1 MRKSVWS
8 LIILLMVVSSF
19 HSFGE
24 ELEVR
29 NLKTERLVNPL
40 GIDMQQPRLS
50 WEISGTKRGIVQ
62 TYYHIIVASTPNKL
76 KENEGDIW
84 DSGKVQSN
92 KSVNVIFRGRNL
104 QPRENCYWKVKVWSG
119 ELESEWSEPAYW
131 SVGLLY
137 QNNWQG
143 NWIGFDH
150 AFPWDDEGTF
160 PRLSARYFRKEFEV
174 KKEVKSAKAYI
185 VGLGLYE
192 LYFNGKKIG
201 DQVLA
206 PTPTDFSKNIK
217 YNVFDVTRDIQSGK
231 NAIGTI
237 LGNGKFY
244 TCRKYKFYKIKDFG
258 YPKMLFQLEI
268 EYADGT
274 RETVVSDESWK
285 GTADG
290 PIRANNEYDGEEY
303 DARKEMPG
311 WTTTEFNDANWLP
324 VEMVKE
330 PFGDI
335 EAQLNQ
341 NMKVMQSLKPVAIFP
356 LSPDK
361 FVLDMGQNMVGWI
374 KLKVSGER
382 GTQVKLRFA
391 EIVNDKN
398 EIVTDNLRD
407 AKSTDVYTLKGDGV
421 EEWEP
426 TFVYHGFRYVEVT
439 GYPKEPM
446 LDGFEGEVVYNN
458 IETTGSFEC
467 SNPILNQIFK
477 NAWWGISGN
486 YKGVPVD
493 CPQRNEREP
502 WLGDRAVGCYGES
515 FLFGNENLYAKWL
528 NDIRLSQRTDGSICD
543 VAPAYWKY
551 YSDNMTW
558 PGTFLMVAD
567 MLYTQYGYERGIKE
581 NYAAMKKW
589 LDYIKER
596 YMDDDFIVTKD
607 SYGDWCAP
615 PATIEAGRGKN
626 ANVKHPSSLISTA
639 YYYYFM
645 QLMQKF
651 ARISGNEQDIAE
663 YIQLGQKTEDGFNRQ
678 FFNKKGSFY
687 GQNKLTE
694 NILPLYFGMVPAPQQ
709 GKVFN
714 TIVKIIEDRNNG
726 HLSTGLIG
734 VQWLMRTLTKNGRA
748 ELAYKLASNT
758 TYPSW
763 GYMVENGATTVWEL
777 WNGNTAAP
785 DMNSYNHVMLLGD
798 LLVWYYENL
807 GGIKSNPEYPGFKEL
822 VMKPEIIDGLY
833 FVNAS
838 YTSAYG
844 LIKSE
849 WNKNG
854 RDFNW
859 KIEIPANTSAIV
871 YVPAVSKTG
880 VSEDGL
886 EGNNF
891 AGATYVGMDGNRAVY
906 KIGSGTYNFHSQ
918 F

>member
-1 MRKSVWS
+1 MRKCVWF
-8 LIILLMVVSSF
+8 LIVLLLVVSSL

-24 ELEVR
+24 EIAVK
-29 NLKTERLVNPL
+29 NLKTEMLVNPL
-40 GIDMQQPRLS
+40 GIDMKQPRLS
-50 WEISGTKRGIVQ
+50 WEISGTKREIVQ
-62 TYYHIIVASTPNKL
+62 TFYHVIVASTPGRL
-76 KENEGDIW
+76 KENQGDIW

-92 KSVNVIFRGRNL
+92 KSVNVIFRGETL
-104 QPRENCYWKVKVWSG
+104 KPREICYWKVKVWAG
-119 ELESEWSEPAYW
+119 ENESEWSESAFW

-137 QNNWQG
+137 ENNWQG
-143 NWIGFDH
+143 NWIGFDRI
-150 AFPWDDEGTF
+150 FPWDEEGVF

-201 DQVLA
+201 NQVLA

-244 TCRKYKFYKIKDFG
+244 ACRKYKFYKIKDFG

-274 RETVVSDESWK
+274 HETVVSDESWK

-290 PIRANNEYDGEEY
+290 PIRTNNEYDGEEY

-311 WTTTEFNDANWLP
+311 WTTTGFNDANWLP
-324 VEMVKE
+324 VEMVEE
-330 PFGDI
+330 PYGDI
-335 EAQLNQ
+335 EAQVNQ
-341 NMKVMQSLKPVAIFP
+341 NMKVMQSLKPVVIFP

-361 FVLDMGQNMVGWI
+361 FVLDLGQNMVGWI

-382 GTQVKLRFA
+382 GTQLKLRFA

-407 AKSTDVYTLKGDGV
+407 AKSTDIYTLKGDGV
-421 EEWEP
+421 EVWKP

-439 GYPKEPM
+439 GYPGKPE
-446 LDGFEGEVVYNN
+446 LDDFEGEVIYNN
-458 IETTGSFEC
+458 IETTGNFEC
-467 SNPILNQIFK
+467 SNPILNQIYK

-528 NDIRLSQRTDGSICD
+528 NDIRLSQRADGSICD

-589 LDYIKER
+589 FDYMKER
-596 YMDDDFIVTKD
+596 YM
-607 SYGDWCAP
+607 
-615 PATIEAGRGKN
+615 
-626 ANVKHPSSLISTA
+626 
-639 YYYYFM
+639 
-645 QLMQKF
+645 
-651 ARISGNEQDIAE
+651 AR
-663 YIQLGQKTEDGFNRQ
+663 
-678 FFNKKGSFY
+678 
-687 GQNKLTE
+687 
-694 NILPLYFGMVPAPQQ
+694 
-709 GKVFN
+709 
-714 TIVKIIEDRNNG
+714 
-726 HLSTGLIG
+726 
-734 VQWLMRTLTKNGRA
+734 
-748 ELAYKLASNT
+748 
-758 TYPSW
+758 
-763 GYMVENGATTVWEL
+763 
-777 WNGNTAAP
+777 
-785 DMNSYNHVMLLGD
+785 
-798 LLVWYYENL
+798 
-807 GGIKSNPEYPGFKEL
+807 
-822 VMKPEIIDGLY
+822 
-833 FVNAS
+833 
-838 YTSAYG
+838 
-844 LIKSE
+844 
-849 WNKNG
+849 
-854 RDFNW
+854 
-859 KIEIPANTSAIV
+859 
-871 YVPAVSKTG
+871 
-880 VSEDGL
+880 
-886 EGNNF
+886 
-891 AGATYVGMDGNRAVY
+891 
-906 KIGSGTYNFHSQ
+906 
-918 F
+918 